1 MSGEDPRVGRKTPV
15 EGARRATPG
24 TPPLPPPGN
33 GPPPLPPPA
42 GGPPPLPRVTPPPRL
57 SPTPAKLPV
66 VVAPPLKP
74 GVTPT
79 PRPAAGNNPFLD
91 EAGSS
96 TSSRAKKP
104 KPPPAI
110 ISAGGVDMARA
121 HAANVQPKPQIE
133 GRTAEVAKVVVAVET
148 DPRRVRTGPRLAHSG
163 VGPDSNRTPAEKT
176 LESARPPPV
185 AEGAAATAAAA
196 AAAGPS
202 PWAAAPAEVLDKKA
216 LPSANLPKPEAAP
229 PKDDRQKGTPLWLRL
244 SAVATLLLLA
254 FAVVRRFW
262 LTPSGHEAGFGPVSS
277 SIGVA
282 PPLPDDT
289 TAAPTATAAPS
300 VALAPTPVVAAPPPA
315 ATESAAALPSAD
327 PTATIDAQTEPTPAT
342 PRPRTTAP
350 PPPKPTFKPLFELP
364 QEKSKE

>member
-1 MSGEDPRVGRKTPV
+1 MK
-15 EGARRATPG
+15 PG
-24 TPPLPPPGN
+24 T
-33 GPPPLPPPA
+33 
-42 GGPPPLPRVTPPPRL
+42 
-57 SPTPAKLPV
+57 
-66 VVAPPLKP
+66 
-74 GVTPT
+74 TPT

-96 TSSRAKKP
+96 ISSRAKKP

-163 VGPDSNRTPAEKT
+163 VSPDSNRTPAEKT
-176 LESARPPPV
+176 LESARPPAV
-185 AEGAAATAAAA
+185 AESAA

-202 PWAAAPAEVLDKKA
+202 PWAAAPAEVLDKTA

-229 PKDDRQKGTPLWLRL
+229 PKDDRKKGSPLWLRL

-262 LTPSGHEAGFGPVSS
+262 LLPSGHEAGFGPVST

-282 PPLPDDT
+282 PPLPDDP

-315 ATESAAALPSAD
+315 AIDSAAALPAAD
-327 PTATIDAQTEPTPAT
+327 ATATGDAQTEPAPAT